1 MKIRLYGTPAEVDEA
16 VEALRDVF
24 VIHGASR
31 PYASRGASREA
42 EVRVYVTAQLRP
54 GERTMVVAPPAEVVT
69 TTAGETVPAAQ
80 VRVTDRVWT
89 EQGWHRVVRVEPPAV
104 DEETAAVFLYTEP
117 DAQVSRWMF
126 LPDAP
131 VRRRRVLSA
140 GGAR

>member
-16 VEALRDVF
+16 VEALREVF
-24 VIHGASR
+24 HVHGASR
-31 PYASRGASREA
+31 PYPSRGESREA
-42 EVRVYVTAQLRP
+42 GVRVYLTAQLRP
-54 GERTMVVAPPAEVVT
+54 EARTVVVVPPAEVAA

-89 EQGWHRVVRVEPPAV
+89 EHGWHRVVRVEPPTVNA
-104 DEETAAVFLYTEP
+104 ETAAVFLFTEP
-117 DAQVSRWMF
+117 DAQMVRWMF

-131 VRRRRVLSA
+131 VRRRRVLG